1 MTMKSTA
8 ALFPVLTLAVLISS
22 ACAGPETVTAP
33 VLPTATPMAE
43 QPTSSLPAYPAPSD
57 QKTVTLDDQGKT
69 VRLTVGDRFLLKL
82 GEVFSWE
89 VTVSD
94 PSVVDRVT
102 NITVVRGAQG
112 VYEALKTGTVTLT
125 ASGTSL
131 CQSSAPPCGTP
142 GMEFSVTLVVAK

>member
-1 MTMKSTA
+1 MMMKSTA
-8 ALFPVLTLAVLISS
+8 ALFPVLTLAVLIIS
-22 ACAGPETVTAP
+22 ACAGPEIVTEP
-33 VLPTATPMAE
+33 VLPTATPMAA
-43 QPTSSLPAYPAPSD
+43 QLTSLPAYPAPSD
-57 QKTVTLDDQGKT
+57 QKTVMLDDQGKT

-102 NITVVRGAQG
+102 HVTVVRGAQG
-112 VYEALKTGTVTLT
+112 VYQALKAGTVTLT

>member
-1 MTMKSTA
+1 LLILV
-8 ALFPVLTLAVLISS
+8 ALIIS
-22 ACAGPETVTAP
+22 ACAGPETITAP

-43 QPTSSLPAYPAPSD
+43 LPTTVPVYPAPSD

-69 VRLTVGDRFLLKL
+69 IRLTVGDRFLLKL

-102 NITVVRGAQG
+102 NVTVVRGAQG
-112 VYEALKTGTVTLT
+112 IYEALKAGTITLT